1 MTLRRGVSP
10 REYRLTR
17 LLSSYVAAVLAVA
30 AILPSQTIAQED
42 EYRSA
47 RLKMVD
53 ERVEREGISNPAVLK
68 AVREVPRHLFVAP
81 RLRPYAYLE
90 KILDIG
96 YKQTL
101 STAYIV
107 CYEIQAIDPQPNDK
121 VLEIGTGSGYAAAVL
136 SRTVKEVYSIEIVE
150 ALAKES
156 AQRLKKL
163 GYTNVQ
169 TKAGDGFKGW
179 PEQAPFNKII
189 VTCSPESVPQPL
201 VDQLREGG
209 KMIVPLGERYQQAF
223 YLFEKKDGKL
233 VENKLLPTLFVPMT
247 GMAEAQRKSK
257 NDPAHPRIVNGG
269 FEESTDD
276 VADGWFYQRQASLE
290 HSGAREGKSYITFA
304 NTEPGRDAHDLQALG
319 IDGAQVR
326 L

>member
-1 MTLRRGVSP
+1 
-10 REYRLTR
+10 
-17 LLSSYVAAVLAVA
+17 
-30 AILPSQTIAQED
+30 
-42 EYRSA
+42 
-47 RLKMVD
+47 
-53 ERVEREGISNPAVLK
+53 
-68 AVREVPRHLFVAP
+68 
-81 RLRPYAYLE
+81 
-90 KILDIG
+90 
-96 YKQTL
+96 
-101 STAYIV
+101 
-107 CYEIQAIDPQPNDK
+107 
-121 VLEIGTGSGYAAAVL
+121 
-136 SRTVKEVYSIEIVE
+136 

-269 FEESTDD
+269 FEDSTED

-304 NTEPGRDAHDLQALG
+304 NTEPGRDAHALQALG

-326 L
+326 SIRISLLVKLEGALPGTQAGEQPALAVSFFDSENQALKSEYVGPWRGTFNWKRFSREVKVPKETKMAMIQVGLRGATGRMSVDDVRLSSSAR